1 MPSGLI
7 NLFTVTLAQANTPA
21 PSLGPGPAG
30 PQQLL
35 ELVQRLINISVSLG
49 FLLLTIMLFWGGIK
63 YLTSGGD
70 PKKLGE
76 AHQTL
81 TWALLGILFMVFAW
95 LILKLLDNFTGVPIT
110 QFCIGFKPLDTACP

>member
-1 MPSGLI
+1 M
-7 NLFTVTLAQANTPA
+7 N
-21 PSLGPGPAG
+21 PGPAG

-35 ELVQRLINISVSLG
+35 ELVQRLISLSVSLA

-63 YLTSGGD
+63 YLMSGGD

-81 TWALLGILFMVFAW
+81 TWALLGILFLVLAW
-95 LILKLLDNFTGVPIT
+95 LVLKLIENFSGVPVT
-110 QFCIGFKPLDTACP
+110 QFCIGFKPLPTACP